1 MKKIFAV
8 ALMIALVLTLTACGG
23 KEEPVSEPAAQEA
36 VKEIV
41 LSDIMAQFT
50 FDGEMLELAAT
61 DMLDLY
67 GIEEADMKQFAA
79 VVNTSGIDCDEV
91 ILIEAVDAEAAGR
104 VKECLDT
111 RYQAKL
117 NETENY
123 LPDEYAVIKECSVTQ
138 NGNFVAMIVA
148 PNAGDMVSVY
158 DGIVK

>member
-8 ALMIALVLTLTACGG
+8 ILMLALVFTLTACGG
-23 KEEPVSEPAAQEA
+23 KEEAPVQETET
-36 VKEIV
+36 VKEVV
-41 LSDIMAQFT
+41 LADVLAGFT
-50 FDGEMLELAAT
+50 FDGEMMELAAS

-91 ILIEAVDAEAAGR
+91 ILVEAVDADAAAR
-104 VKECLDT
+104 VKTCLDN

-123 LPDEYAVIKECSVTQ
+123 LPDEFAIIKECAVSQ

-148 PNAGDMVSVY
+148 PGAEDMVKAY
-158 DGIVK
+158 EGAVK